1 MPALNDLK
9 RRWLEELP
17 MAQRTELD
25 ISTLLD
31 PRFKEYNFP
40 GLPPTLDLFDENMAR
55 ILRVPGGSEI
65 KKGS

>member
-40 GLPPTLDLFDENMAR
+40 GLPPTLDLSDEKDAAMEALTGTWTHN
-55 ILRVPGGSEI
+55 
-65 KKGS
+65 